1 MERLDYFGK
10 RLLLMV
16 PTFLA
21 ITVICFGICQVV
33 PGGPVEQALLRM
45 RGQAGGEATAGS
57 ATATAISEE
66 QRESLRKHFGFDQP
80 LLVRYKKWLI
90 DERLGMGGFS
100 YKFSNKKVGELIWD
114 RLPISLM
121 FGIPGF
127 LLTYLICIPLGIM
140 KALRDGS
147 KMDVGSSIIVFVGYA
162 IPAFAL
168 GMMLQLLVCGT
179 VENMPDI
186 FPAVGVWSE
195 NYDSLS
201 IMGKIADVA
210 KHMFLPVL
218 CYVISGFAILT
229 LLMKNSLMD
238 EVGKDYVRTVLAK
251 GASSR
256 RAVWRHVLRN
266 SLIPIATGF
275 GTTFTAIF
283 VTGSVLIERVF
294 EIPGMGSLSLE
305 AIISRDYTVFM
316 GILALTAILG
326 LIGNLLSDFCYVVI
340 DPRINFR

>member
-21 ITVICFGICQVV
+21 ITVICFGICQLV
-33 PGGPVEQALLRM
+33 PGGPVEQALLRL
-45 RGQAGGEATAGS
+45 RGQDGGEMTGS
-57 ATATAISEE
+57 GSTATVISEE
-66 QRESLRKHFGFDQP
+66 QREALKSHFGFDKP
-80 LLVRYKKWLI
+80 LPVRYKQWLVE
-90 DERLGMGGFS
+90 ERLGMTGYS
-100 YKFSNKKVGELIWD
+100 YKFSNKTVWELIRD
-114 RLPISLM
+114 RLPISLI

-127 LLTYLICIPLGIM
+127 FLTYLVCIPLGIF

-147 KMDVGSSIIVFVGYA
+147 VMDVGSSIIVFVGYA

-168 GMMLQLLVCGT
+168 GMVLQLLVCGT

-195 NYDSLS
+195 NFEELS
-201 IMGKIADVA
+201 FIGKILDVA
-210 KHMFLPVL
+210 HHMFLPVL
-218 CYVISGFAILT
+218 CYVIGNFAVLT
-229 LLMKNSLMD
+229 VLMKNSLMD

-256 RAVWRHVLRN
+256 RAVWCHVLRN
-266 SLIPIATGF
+266 SLIPIATGV
-275 GTTFTAIF
+275 GAILS
-283 VTGSVLIERVF
+283 VMVAGSVLIERVF

-305 AIISRDYTVFM
+305 AIISRDYAVFM
-316 GILALTAILG
+316 GILSLTAILG
-326 LIGNLLSDFCYVVI
+326 MLGNLLSDFCYVLI